1 MASLSKTNLTVLVV
15 IAVVAVLHSVFS
27 YQYYTFTS
35 AKISDIAL
43 REIKTNAQI
52 QVHDLSQILSN
63 KFESINNLLQTLADS
78 PAIHNNEYNRAF
90 SVIDS
95 RQQYSKN
102 LSDFFMW
109 LDKNGKMNWLSNINQ
124 SAYQK
129 YKGTD
134 LSYRPYFTEPRDSHM
149 AYYSSLIESND
160 KIPRS

>member
-1 MASLSKTNLTVLVV
+1 MYKCADTNSVNLALLKNSLASLSKTNFVILVT
-15 IAVVAVLHSVFS
+15 IAVVAVVLSVFS

-78 PAIHNNEYNRAF
+78 PAIHNNEYNRAL
-90 SVIDS
+90 SIIDS

-102 LSDFFMW
+102 LSDF
-109 LDKNGKMNWLSNINQ
+109 LCGLI
-124 SAYQK
+124 
-129 YKGTD
+129 
-134 LSYRPYFTEPRDSHM
+134 RM
-149 AYYSSLIESND
+149 A
-160 KIPRS
+160 K